1 MISIELI
8 RNDPK
13 GIAEAL
19 AKRGDSSSLQTILT
33 LDTERRQL
41 ISSSDNLKAIRNE
54 VSKKISQIEGKERDH
69 LIVEM
74 RKVGKDI
81 DEYDQKLGAL
91 QEQLHRLLLELPNLP
106 MDDVPLGKGEEE
118 NIVVREWGT
127 PIDFDFTPLPHWELG
142 EKLKIIDFQR
152 GAKLA
157 GSRFYVQ
164 VGFGARL
171 ERAIINFMLDQ
182 HVNNHGYTEMQLPS
196 LVTEDVMEG
205 SGNLPKFGDNLYK
218 DNPSELWMIPT
229 AEVPLTGLHR
239 DEILP
244 PGSLPKYYTSFT
256 QCFRREKTAAGR
268 DTRGIKRVHQ
278 FNKVELYKFVEPST
292 AGQEFEKLVSNAEQI
307 CRLLELPYRILEL
320 CTGDLGFASSKT
332 FDIEVWAPGSQEWL
346 EVSSCSNCA
355 DFQSRRSNIRYRH
368 KDQAALI
375 FPYTLNGSGLA
386 LPRVI
391 IALLE
396 NGQQKDG
403 SITLPEI
410 LHPYTGFATITSPQA

>member
-54 VSKKISQIEGKERDH
+54 VSKKIIQIEGKERDR

-142 EKLKIIDFQR
+142 EKLKIID
-152 GAKLA
+152 L
-157 GSRFYVQ
+157 
-164 VGFGARL
+164 
-171 ERAIINFMLDQ
+171 
-182 HVNNHGYTEMQLPS
+182 
-196 LVTEDVMEG
+196 
-205 SGNLPKFGDNLYK
+205 
-218 DNPSELWMIPT
+218 
-229 AEVPLTGLHR
+229 
-239 DEILP
+239 
-244 PGSLPKYYTSFT
+244 
-256 QCFRREKTAAGR
+256 
-268 DTRGIKRVHQ
+268 
-278 FNKVELYKFVEPST
+278 
-292 AGQEFEKLVSNAEQI
+292 
-307 CRLLELPYRILEL
+307 
-320 CTGDLGFASSKT
+320 
-332 FDIEVWAPGSQEWL
+332 
-346 EVSSCSNCA
+346 
-355 DFQSRRSNIRYRH
+355 
-368 KDQAALI
+368 
-375 FPYTLNGSGLA
+375 
-386 LPRVI
+386 
-391 IALLE
+391 
-396 NGQQKDG
+396 
-403 SITLPEI
+403 
-410 LHPYTGFATITSPQA
+410 